1 MADGKFQFGKAH
13 QQQAKANEKAEQAAN
28 ASKDSTGGKVG
39 DSAGSDS
46 AVDAA
51 GSLSAELAA
60 GQTGTGQTNTGNAI
74 LSPEEAANRHGLKA
88 TTARH
93 TTQVVG
99 GKDTITPDITT
110 EGVTEAGGGPP
121 PLANPKLDSH
131 TDFFSQSTTAVV
143 KPSPE
148 GIAKASGGTTKVVNR
163 IESAVPFVGQERNEG
178 EHRFQVQLE
187 GEPAEEVFAKDRLE
201 AQQRYSARLGIV
213 STIKP
218 YRISQ
223 VD

>member
-1 MADGKFQFGKAH
+1 MAESKFQFGKAH

-28 ASKDSTGGKVG
+28 ASKDSTGGKMG

-51 GSLSAELAA
+51 AGLSAELAA
-60 GQTGTGQTNTGNAI
+60 GQAAEQTNTGKVT
-74 LSPEEAANRHGLKA
+74 LSPEEVANRHGLKA
-88 TTARH
+88 PA
-93 TTQVVG
+93 TQAVG

-110 EGVTEAGGGPP
+110 EGMTDAGSGPP

-148 GIAKASGGTTKVVNR
+148 GIAKAAGGTTKVVNR
-163 IESAVPFVGQERNEG
+163 IESDIPFVGQERKEG
-178 EHRFQVQLE
+178 EHRFLVQLE

-201 AQQRYSARLGIV
+201 AQQRYSARLGIIGTV
-213 STIKP
+213 KP